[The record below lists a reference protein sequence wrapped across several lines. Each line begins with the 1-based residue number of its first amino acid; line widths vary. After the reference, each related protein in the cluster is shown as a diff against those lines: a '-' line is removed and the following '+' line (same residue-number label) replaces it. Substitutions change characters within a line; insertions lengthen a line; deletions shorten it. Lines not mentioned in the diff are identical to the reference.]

1 MSEIINKS
9 ASKTTNSNKFYVGVD
24 VGGTSVKLG
33 IFSENK
39 KLLDKF
45 AIDTVIRKSNNEKLL
60 LNDIFEAIENY
71 CKNNNYGVAKNKIIG
86 IGFAVPGPVV
96 DNQLLHAVNIN
107 WKKKYDIVKEIK
119 NRYGKKIKV
128 SVLNDANAAALGEYV
143 ETLKGKCN
151 SMALITLG
159 TAVGTGIIIDGKL
172 VEGKTGIA
180 GEISHIR
187 VDYSDDAF
195 KCSCGNVGCVETM
208 AGSKGLINIYN
219 RLKNGNTTNDIEENE
234 LNEEDY
240 NEYAKNVINYL
251 PMSEKLKD
259 SISDELKNRVFKK
272 IDMSDFSMSNI
283 ERTMISEMDKLFEE
297 IINNESI
304 KNEIE
309 KIVKNGKI
317 EDVITAKEIIDK
329 AKDGDKIAYEAIDK
343 SLDCVS
349 RLIAILMHVYEPE
362 VVVIGGG
369 MSNAGTFIT
378 NIIEKH
384 LKEKIFMTKTL
395 PKIIIAK
402 LKNDAGVVGAVERL

>member
-1 MSEIINKS
+1 MSKIKNEGV
-9 ASKTTNSNKFYVGVD
+9 SKATNHDKFYIGVD
-24 VGGTSVKLG
+24 VGGTSVKIG

-39 KLLDKF
+39 KLLENF
-45 AIDTVIRKSNNEKLL
+45 SIDTVIRKSNNEELL
-60 LNDIFEAIENY
+60 LNDIFNAIEAY
-71 CKNNNYGVAKNKIIG
+71 CENNKYGVTKRKIIG
-86 IGFAVPGPVV
+86 IGFAMPGPVV

-107 WKKKYDIVKEIK
+107 WKKKYNIVSEIK
-119 NRYGKKIKV
+119 NRYGESVKV
-128 SVLNDANAAALGEYV
+128 SILNDANAAALGEYV
-143 ETLKGKCN
+143 ETLKGKYN

-195 KCSCGNVGCVETM
+195 KCSCGNVGCVETL

-219 RLKNGNTTNDIEENE
+219 KLKNENSTSDIEENE
-234 LNEEDY
+234 LDDKNYE
-240 NEYAKNVINYL
+240 EYAKKVISNI
-251 PMSEKLKD
+251 PMSEELSNSISVELKD
-259 SISDELKNRVFKK
+259 RVFKK
-272 IDMSDFSMSNI
+272 IDDSDFSMTNI
-283 ERTMISEMDKLFEE
+283 EQIMIKEMDKLFEE
-297 IINNESI
+297 IINDESI
-304 KNEIE
+304 KSEIK
-309 KIVKNGKI
+309 KIAKNGKL
-317 EDVITAKEIIDK
+317 EDVITAKEIIDSAK
-329 AKDGDKIAYEAIDK
+329 AGDKIAYASIDK

-378 NIIEKH
+378 DIIEKH

-402 LKNDAGVVGAVERL
+402 LKNDAGIVGSVGKL